1 LFKWIS
7 SSHLIKESAGILYH
21 VLLVVLSAGMAFSL
35 PTLASFVARKLLFYW
50 SFIENEE
57 IFVVGV
63 EIILA
68 ILFMLFFSYL
78 GASWKNRRISKMA
91 SSAGIID
98 FFPPGKFLARRRI
111 KKLKE
116 QHGLHRDVLII
127 SATGFRTFADPES
140 DLHRILQNCREAK
153 IMLLNPH
160 GAGARARAKSMM
172 DPNVTP
178 ELFNEQIRKSIDF
191 LKRLKTLQKNITLKL
206 YDEPPY
212 LKLAILG
219 DYIWMKHYHPGLDV
233 HGLPEY
239 LFQHDQNP
247 GSLYTPFYQYFL
259 MRWRDSN
266 IPEYDLDTDEITYR
280 DATGNELKRKNLSEP
295 EAASSYAQRS

>member
-1 LFKWIS
+1 LFAWIF
-7 SSHLIKESAGILYH
+7 SSHLIRGSAGIVYH
-21 VLLVVLSAGMAFSL
+21 VLLVVLSAWIAFSL
-35 PTLASFVARKLLFYW
+35 PAVASFIAQKLLLYW
-50 SFIENEE
+50 SFIENEKF
-57 IFVVGV
+57 FVIGV

-68 ILFMLFFSYL
+68 ILFILFFSYV
-78 GASWKNRRISKMA
+78 GASWRNRRISKMA
-91 SSAGIID
+91 SGAGMIY
-98 FFPPGKFLARRRI
+98 FFPPGKFLAQRKI

-116 QHGLHRDVLII
+116 QHGFNRDVLII
-127 SATGFRTFADPES
+127 SATGFRTFVEPQS

-160 GAGARARAKSMM
+160 SDGARARAKSML

-178 ELFNEQIRKSIDF
+178 EVFGEQIGKSIDF
-191 LKRLKTLQKNITLKL
+191 LKQLKAFQKNITLKL

-212 LKLAILG
+212 LKLVILG

-233 HGLPEY
+233 HSLPEY

-247 GSLYTPFYQYFL
+247 GTLYTPFYQYFL

-266 IPEYDLDTDEITYR
+266 IPEYDLDTDEIVYR
-280 DATGNELKRKNLSEP
+280 DTTGSELKRQKFNESQC
-295 EAASSYAQRS
+295 SR